1 MDALGVEIRKDAWA
15 VAHVKSSLFG
25 ARFQRFFLLN
35 GDDAERR
42 IEELKRYISN
52 KGLKGARTALVLP
65 RESAM
70 TGVVRIPAPGAEA
83 VEGVLKFELE
93 KHIPFAPE
101 ETLRSFQILKND
113 RNVFSVLFA
122 AAGKEAVDSVVKM
135 FTGSGIELS
144 CVAPWQTSLYNALY
158 GKGAVRPGR
167 NTAFVWIGAEE
178 IRLEAFESMCP
189 VYSRTMRRS
198 GGKDQWIEEIK
209 KELKFYL
216 TRAGSQE
223 RRLDECVVMDG
234 SGHASDDDGVAS
246 LLSSEIGLPV
256 EVLRFKD
263 SAPSAA
269 APAIG
274 AALTA
279 LGSSSLDIDL
289 GGGSRSRALMV
300 ERRTFALGLL
310 AALLLVFTGASYPVK
325 DWIAERSLA
334 YAISGAEAE
343 KGKAEALAVKLKS
356 TEERIA
362 VLEEIEGSTAGVLD
376 SLRELTEIIPGG
388 TYLTG
393 FEYNGTAK
401 GAIVTIEGV
410 SGRASSV
417 LLRMERSERIKG
429 PEFAGPVVKAPGG
442 KERFRMSFAFAG
454 PLKKEGR

>member
-1 MDALGVEIRKDAWA
+1 MDVLGIEIRKDAWA

-25 ARFQRFFLLN
+25 VRFQSYFLLN
-35 GDDAERR
+35 GDDAHRR
-42 IEELKRYISN
+42 IEELKGYISD

-70 TGVVRIPAPGAEA
+70 TGVLRIPAPGADA

-101 ETLRSFQILKND
+101 ETLRSFHILKND
-113 RNVFSVLFA
+113 RNIFSVLFA
-122 AAGKEAVDSVVKM
+122 AAGREAVDSAVKM
-135 FTGSGIELS
+135 FIGSGIEPS

-158 GKGAVRPGR
+158 GKGAVRAGR
-167 NTAFVWIGAEE
+167 NIAFIWIGAEE

-189 VYSRTMRRS
+189 AYSRTLRRS
-198 GGKDQWIEEIK
+198 GGKELWTEEVK
-209 KELKFYL
+209 KELKGYL
-216 TRAGSQE
+216 TRAGSHE
-223 RRLDECVVMDG
+223 RRLDECVVIDG
-234 SGHASDDDGVAS
+234 SGHARDDEGVAS
-246 LLSSEIGLPV
+246 FLSSELGLPV
-256 EVLRFKD
+256 EVLRLKD
-263 SAPSAA
+263 RAPGAA

-279 LGSSSLDIDL
+279 LGSSRLEIDFE
-289 GGGSRSRALMV
+289 GGSRSLALKA
-300 ERRTFALGLL
+300 ERRTLALGLV
-310 AALLLVFTGASYPVK
+310 AVLLLVFTGASYPVK

-343 KGKAEALAVKLKS
+343 KGQAEALVVKLKS
-356 TEERIA
+356 AEERIA
-362 VLEEIEGSTAGVLD
+362 ALEEIEGSTAGVLD
-376 SLRELTEIIPGG
+376 SLRELTEIIPGD

-393 FEYNGTAK
+393 FEYNGAAK
-401 GAIVTIEGV
+401 HAIVTIEGV

-417 LLRMERSERIKG
+417 LLRMERSERING
-429 PEFAGPVVKAPGG
+429 PEFAGPVVKATGG